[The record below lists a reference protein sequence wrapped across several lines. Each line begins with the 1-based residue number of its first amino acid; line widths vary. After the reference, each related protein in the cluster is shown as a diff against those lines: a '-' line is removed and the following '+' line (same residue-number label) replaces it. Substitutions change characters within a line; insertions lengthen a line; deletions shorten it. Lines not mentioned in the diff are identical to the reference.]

1 MYKTVLATEEFPQ
14 HHIAELNFGIYMLIT
29 NNLVL
34 YNSIYSRKLV
44 DVKIFQLKYLTDVIF
59 LTGHK
64 NLY

>member
-1 MYKTVLATEEFPQ
+1 M
-14 HHIAELNFGIYMLIT
+14 AELNFGRYKLIT

-34 YNSIYSRKLV
+34 YNSIYSRKL